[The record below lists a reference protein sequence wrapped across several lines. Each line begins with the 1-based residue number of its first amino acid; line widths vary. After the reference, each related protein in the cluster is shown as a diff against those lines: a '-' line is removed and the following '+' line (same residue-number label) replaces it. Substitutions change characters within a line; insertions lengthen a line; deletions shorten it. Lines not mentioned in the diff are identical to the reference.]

1 MPRWWLIVIA
11 IAGAWLVLLGAG
23 QVGLLTRISLDALVP
38 FVRHAIFAVTAVAA
52 FQCGRQG
59 SAAWCGTLAFLAAL
73 LNTIAPPDWPRGW
86 EHPFELCAGLVLLA
100 FSVRQWN

>member
-1 MPRWWLIVIA
+1 MPRWWLIVIG

-23 QVGLLTRISLDALVP
+23 QVGLLARVSLDALVP
-38 FVRHAIFAVTAVAA
+38 FLRHAIFAITTVAA

-86 EHPFELCAGLVLLA
+86 EHPFELCSGLVLLA

>member
-1 MPRWWLIVIA
+1 MPRWWLIVIG

-23 QVGLLTRISLDALVP
+23 QVGLLTRISLDAMVP
-38 FVRHAIFAVTAVAA
+38 FLRHAVFAVTAVAA
-52 FQCGRQG
+52 FQCGKQG

-73 LNTIAPPDWPRGW
+73 LNTVARPDWPTGW

-100 FSVRQWN
+100 FSVRQWS